1 MLFELRQSELYKLVV
16 YILSIILLLSCTFEE
31 NQLAVETENTF
42 ISFEGLKLRSGSTHQ
57 GDAEDYIVQTFRIL
71 AFDGSGQC
79 VSNTHY
85 NAMQNE
91 IIQLPIDLG
100 IYTFVFLANEPNIV
114 SIKTQ
119 LDNISAYTDLDGVAY
134 PESSFLSNVLIPMM
148 QEIKN
153 VEILTGGAAK
163 INGTSVSTPIKLEL
177 DRVGARVDV
186 TLKAVEDLDAIF
198 TGVTFSNIP
207 DKVPLTA
214 NYAGTINRNVTRTFT
229 LAANS
234 EYFSDTTV
242 VESGIVW
249 AKRVARI
256 ITPSNEFS
264 PTSDKTKAVVFTVNL
279 DGKYNPYCELKI
291 GTNDY
296 TVPRNTKL
304 DLLGT
309 VKMPLDMNIKAS
321 PWVESNNTW
330 TPDNRILNVSQI
342 EAEITDFNGV
352 RISFSSNMPK
362 VRILPEVY
370 VGDIGTVTD
379 VTNNIFNDLAITDG
393 TDNTT
398 RFSYNPVTG
407 SGYMDVLVDGINSPG
422 NYTYRLIL
430 SAEDGNGNN
439 QLQREIKIKITQNG
453 TRPKFDPWGY
463 RYSGAFFRNNEQG
476 ERVITGQH
484 STNYKWIATV
494 ISGSDFIT
502 ISSTPSFDPDI
513 GTNKPGDPEL
523 FPVTE
528 NIYKNENGISV
539 QGKGRV
545 YFRIG
550 TKSTNTGMPRY
561 GLIEVKHHPTDTDWE
576 KADYIYIRQGEEAD
590 YIWRPQDV
598 IPDDTLRGQNRTAAR
613 KFSPYNI
620 TAQAFKNGNTQ
631 FYQQLNVN
639 GAVFVDYPSQTGAY
653 FQWGISKNAPGT
665 IFEENIRR
673 AYHPTVTVN
682 PSDLGSDYFTSAPIW
697 DPPSGYAYKTDCE
710 VCPPGYY
717 RPSDGYTDRKA
728 FNGPYNIFLDTL
740 DVEGD
745 YSEEIAYSNLRV
757 SLLEIPLTGNGYK
770 DGVPPT
776 HPVLGNLYGTL
787 PAYYADGFFDRR
799 PIVMDMKAVSINN
812 ANIAFRGT
820 LFFNPN
826 NNASVFLPSA
836 GRLESVEGRKYAGDT
851 GYYWSSSVAPRYPK
865 LKYGVWGFE
874 TGYWNLAPV
883 TSVGSFGFSIRCVTD

>member
-1 MLFELRQSELYKLVV
+1 MLFELRQNKLYKLGI
-16 YILSIILLLSCTFEE
+16 YILSIVFLLSCTFEE

-42 ISFEGLKLRSGSTHQ
+42 ISFEGLNLRSGSTHQ

-119 LDNISAYTDLDGVAY
+119 LDNISAYTDLDGIAY
-134 PESSFLSNVLIPMM
+134 PESSFLSDVLIPMM

-214 NYAGTINRNVTRTFT
+214 NYTGTINRNITRTFT

-234 EYFSDTTV
+234 EYFSDTTI

-256 ITPSNEFS
+256 IAPSNEFS
-264 PTSDKTKAVVFTVNL
+264 PISDKTKAVVFTVNL

-304 DLLGT
+304 DLVGT

-321 PWVESNNTW
+321 PWIESNNTW

-379 VTNNIFNDLAITDG
+379 VTNNIFNDLAITDA
-393 TDNTT
+393 TNNTT

-422 NYTYRLIL
+422 NYVYRLIL
-430 SAEDGNGNN
+430 SAEDENGNN
-439 QLQREIKIKITQNG
+439 QLQREIKVKITQNG
-453 TRPKFDPWGY
+453 TRPGFGAWEE
-463 RYSGAFFRNNEQG
+463 RYVGLFYRNNEIG

-484 STNYKWIATV
+484 LLGYPWVATV
-494 ISGSDFIT
+494 ESGSDFIVL
-502 ISSTPSFDPDI
+502 STTPCFDPDI
-513 GTNKPGDPEL
+513 GTNNPGDPEL
-523 FPVTE
+523 FPVTG
-528 NIYKNENGISV
+528 NQFKNENGTTIN
-539 QGKGRV
+539 GKGRI
-545 YFRIG
+545 YFRVG
-550 TKSTNTGMPRY
+550 LKSTHTGAPRY
-561 GLIEVKHHPTDTDWE
+561 GVIKIDYYPSTSWKKTDR
-576 KADYIYIRQGEEAD
+576 IYVRQGEEAD
-590 YIWRPQDV
+590 YIWRPGDA
-598 IPDDTLRGQNRTAAR
+598 ISAGPISGQPRSAAR
-613 KFSPYNI
+613 KFSPYNL
-620 TAQAFKNGNTQ
+620 TAPGLKNGSNITH
-631 FYQQLNVN
+631 QQVGVN
-639 GAVFVDYPSQTGAY
+639 GAVFVDYPTQTGAY
-653 FQWGISKNAPGT
+653 FQWGFLKEDPA
-665 IFEENIRR
+665 FEDSVRL
-673 AYHPTVTVN
+673 AFHPTATISLN
-682 PSDLGSDYFTSAPIW
+682 DWPLKNFAASPTW
-697 DPPSGYAYKTDCE
+697 DPPSGYAYKTECE
-710 VCPPGYY
+710 VCPNGYY
-717 RPSDGYTDRKA
+717 RPSDGYTDQKA
-728 FNGPYNIFLDTL
+728 FNGPYPTIENSPDPA
-740 DVEGD
+740 GD
-745 YSEEIAYSNLRV
+745 YSQQVVNSTFRV
-757 SLLEIPLTGNGYK
+757 SLFQVPQAGNGFAGTGI
-770 DGVPPT
+770 DPT
-776 HPVLGNLYGTL
+776 YPLSRELPGTL
-787 PAYYADGFFDRR
+787 LGYYADGFFDRR
-799 PIVMDMKAVSINN
+799 PIDASIKAVSTTN
-812 ANIAFRGT
+812 ANIAFVGVLYYNLNT
-820 LFFNPN
+820 
-826 NNASVFLPSA
+826 NASFFLPSA
-836 GRLESVEGRKYAGDT
+836 GRRNNNTAKLEYRSNA
-851 GYYWSSSVAPRYPK
+851 GYYWTSSTAPWFPTVR
-865 LKYGVWGFE
+865 YGVWGFE
-874 TGYWNLAPV
+874 SSYWKMQAVSSL
-883 TSVGSFGFSIRCVTD
+883 GSFGFSIRCVTD